1 MTNDANNTLMEWW
14 NNVSFEGKEL
24 FTLNDTGELI
34 LKANGDTAERTI
46 ATLTDADADTQLA
59 ALQEKYSE
67 ATAKVN
73 ELATAWTETEDKLSL
88 ASKTEKLKE
97 YLQHVNAA
105 GPFDQLWKLVND
117 WDQTVHTLSENNY
130 NAKLKLAE
138 KAEEL
143 AVSENW
149 KEASQGFRDIAE
161 QWKQTGY
168 LDKKRNSALWN
179 RIEASRTRF
188 FERKR
193 HNHEENEKDILQNLD
208 LKMELAEKAEALA
221 NSEKWKETTEAF
233 KQLMEDWKGIGH
245 TIPEK
250 NEELWKRF
258 INAKN
263 AFFDRKKAHT
273 DIIHHELEANL
284 QAKTLLVEKAEA
296 LKDSTDWA
304 GTTQALADIL
314 EEWKNSGRAVAEKA
328 DALWNRMKAAREQ
341 FFNAKQEHF
350 TTIKANLQENYLKK
364 QQILNR
370 ANELKNDN
378 RWHDATIE
386 MNELMDE
393 WKKIG
398 PVPREHSNKIWEEFL
413 AARKH
418 FFNRKDENREKRK
431 EHIERKKHT
440 QQQQAKSQLHKLEA
454 EIREEEERIADFRNG
469 LLDITP
475 GRKAEELRNHLQTL
489 IAEGEEKIKRN
500 RAKLEQANKALPHND
515 NSKKAQQEK
524 DTTEKQ

>member
-1 MTNDANNTLMEWW
+1 MTNDVNNTLMAWW
-14 NNVSFEGKEL
+14 NEVSFEGKDL
-24 FTLNDTGELI
+24 FTLHDNGELM
-34 LKANGDTAERTI
+34 LKAIGDTTGRLI
-46 ATLTDADADTQLA
+46 ATLTDADADKTLTS
-59 ALQEKYSE
+59 LKEKYTE
-67 ATAKVN
+67 AAVKVN
-73 ELATAWTETEDKLSL
+73 ELATEWTEIEDKLTL

-97 YLQHVNAA
+97 YLQHLNAVGPIDTLLKPVNEWSNTIH
-105 GPFDQLWKLVND
+105 L
-117 WDQTVHTLSENNY
+117 LSENNY

-168 LDKKRNSALWN
+168 LDKRRNSALWN

-208 LKMELAEKAEALA
+208 LKMELADKAEALA
-221 NSEKWKETTEAF
+221 NSEKWKETTETF
-233 KQLMEDWKGIGH
+233 KQLMDQWKSIGH

-273 DIIHHELEANL
+273 EVVHHEMEANL

-296 LKDSTDWA
+296 LIQSTDWA
-304 GTTQALADIL
+304 ATTQALADIL
-314 EEWKNSGRAVAEKA
+314 EEWKNSGRAEAEKA
-328 DALWNRMKAAREQ
+328 DALWNRMKAAREH

-350 TTIKANLQENYLKK
+350 TSVRASLQENYLKK
-364 QQILNR
+364 KAILDR
-370 ANELKNDN
+370 ANELKNDS

-386 MNELMDE
+386 MNELMEE
-393 WKKIG
+393 WKRTG
-398 PVPREHSNKIWEEFL
+398 PAPREHSNRIWEEFL

-431 EHIERKKHT
+431 EHIERKKHV
-440 QQQQAKSQLHKLEA
+440 QLHHAKDLLRKLTE
-454 EIREEEERIADFRNG
+454 EIKEEEERIADFRNG

-475 GRKAEELRNHLQTL
+475 GRKAEELRAHLQTL
-489 IAEGEEKIKRN
+489 IAEGEEKIIRKQ
-500 RAKLEQANKALPHND
+500 AKLAQLKNESEQGNAKQHNKQDSN
-515 NSKKAQQEK
+515 KTGE
-524 DTTEKQ
+524 